1 MRKVTNQI
9 LSAFYNNESKTV
21 ANTKTDGRAIYL
33 HGNKIAEKRSDGLY
47 ITNAGWQSNTTK
59 ERLNALQGV
68 SIQQKDFTWYLNGK
82 AWDGNWI
89 KID

>member
-9 LSAFYNNESKTV
+9 LSAFYTNESKTV
-21 ANTKTDGRAIYL
+21 QNTKTDGKAIYL
-33 HGNKIAEKRSDGLY
+33 HGNKIAEKRHDGIY
-47 ITNAGWQSNTTK
+47 ISNAGWQSNTTK

-68 SIQQKDFTWYLNGK
+68 SIYQKDFVWYLNGK

-89 KID
+89 KI

>member
-1 MRKVTNQI
+1 MKKVTNQI

-21 ANTKTDGRAIYL
+21 QNTKTDGKAIYL
-33 HGNKIAEKRSDGLY
+33 HGNKIAEKRSDGIY
-47 ITNAGWQSNTTK
+47 ISNSGWQSNTTK

-68 SIQQKDFTWYLNGK
+68 SIQQKDFVWYLNGK

-89 KID
+89 KI